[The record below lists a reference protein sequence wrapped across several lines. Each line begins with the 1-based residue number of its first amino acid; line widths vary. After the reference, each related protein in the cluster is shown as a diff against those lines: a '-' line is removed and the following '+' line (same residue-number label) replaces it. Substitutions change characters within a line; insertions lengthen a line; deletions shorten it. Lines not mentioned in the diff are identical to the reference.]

1 MLIRDKSGGPLL
13 QAELEA
19 PFGSG
24 PTVLMADNG
33 HKTFEIEP
41 KSGNQ
46 FYKLVSA
53 TKSELAALKKA
64 GFSLPEVDDF
74 EAREG

>member
-41 KSGNQ
+41 KGGGY
-46 FYKLVSA
+46 YKLVSA
-53 TKSELAALKKA
+53 TKSEVSALKEA
-64 GFSLPEVDDF
+64 GFDLTVVDEFEV
-74 EAREG
+74 REG